1 MKWDAL
7 QLILVVRIY
16 KSYYLLNR
24 EKQGGLLIVVFSEHR
39 NESRFVYSFEETA
52 PHQRLSKLWT
62 TPLKGFKIKV
72 PEFSQL

>member
-24 EKQGGLLIVVFSEHR
+24 EKQGGLLIVVFQNTGMNPDLFISTEGALRLPTTYDNQSHPTQ
-39 NESRFVYSFEETA
+39 SRPST
-52 PHQRLSKLWT
+52 K
-62 TPLKGFKIKV
+62 PL
-72 PEFSQL
+72 

>member
-24 EKQGGLLIVVFSEHR
+24 EKQGGLQIVVFQNTGMNPDVFIH
-39 NESRFVYSFEETA
+39 
-52 PHQRLSKLWT
+52 
-62 TPLKGFKIKV
+62 LKIQNKKKV
-72 PEFSQL
+72 PEVSQL